1 MSNDTR
7 PFIRRAALGAC
18 AAALAALVV
27 PSTTAHAATAHPT
40 ATLAK
45 PGNGAGVLTL
55 TVPATRPGAAPLTI
69 DCTVTP
75 STPFRYYGGP
85 YGGGEEGL
93 ASVECS
99 ALVYK
104 IQVDVALY
112 YNGSQVTY
120 NSRTAYNALNATA
133 DTEYPLKQG
142 SYQTGAR
149 ATITTV
155 LGGTPVTSPIYGSAS
170 VNLP

>member
-18 AAALAALVV
+18 AAALAALVL
-27 PSTTAHAATAHPT
+27 PSTTAHAATAHP
-40 ATLAK
+40 AVTLAK
-45 PGNGAGVLTL
+45 PGSGATVLTF
-55 TVPATRPGAAPLTI
+55 TVPSTREGAAPLTI

-93 ASVECS
+93 ASVSCS
-99 ALVYK
+99 APVYK
-104 IQVDVALY
+104 IQLDVALY
-112 YNGSQVTY
+112 YNGAQVTY
-120 NSRTAYNALNATA
+120 NSNTVYNALSASA

-155 LGGTPVTSPIYGSAS
+155 LGGSSVTSPIYGSAS
-170 VNLP
+170 VTLP